1 MSPFAAIALL
11 AALVLL
17 ATALGLLTRLRDGRI
32 RRPGSAARLVPAEV
46 GADRFGERATL
57 LQFSTELCAPCR
69 ATNRLLAGTAAG
81 RPGVAHVDVDLTRQ
95 PRLADRFRILQTPTT
110 LLLDSTGAV
119 RARIGGVPR
128 EAALLSTLD
137 ALLEDPHVRRSH

>member
-1 MSPFAAIALL
+1 MPPFVAIALL

-32 RRPGSAARLVPAEV
+32 RPGSAARLVPADV

-57 LQFSTELCAPCR
+57 LQFSTEFCAPCR

-137 ALLEDPHVRRSH
+137 ALLEDHHVGRSH

>member
-1 MSPFAAIALL
+1 MPPFAAIALL

-17 ATALGLLTRLRDGRI
+17 ATALGLLTRLREGRI
-32 RRPGSAARLVPAEV
+32 APGSPARLVPAEV

-81 RPGVAHVDVDLTRQ
+81 RPGVAHLDVDLTAQ

-110 LLLDSTGAV
+110 LLLDSTGVV
-119 RARIGGVPR
+119 RGRIGGVPR

-137 ALLEDPHVRRSH
+137 ALLEDHHVRRSR